1 MIEKERCNTTLGLGI
16 GTGVVIQKEKQSKN
30 YKKRGFWLDL
40 SLPLHPNIEAN
51 DHDHKHDD
59 EKDKHEDSF
68 RSKTIDDDDD
78 DEEQRTNKSITS
90 NTCNNN
96 DGSRKKLKLTNE
108 QTTLLEASFNIRS
121 TLSTGQKQELAKK
134 LKLLPRQIEVWFQN
148 RRARTKL
155 KQIEQEHEL
164 LKKCCETLNDENHKL
179 KKELQNVRCRSLK
192 FDHHHQPMT
201 QPSLPFYIQYPV
213 TKAMVVG
220 EDKKTVEIMNDNM

>member
-1 MIEKERCNTTLGLGI
+1 MICLALIYKPYFHLHNSWSHQKLPTFPILSSTHPFSITKRIIFPPFKSMIEEERCNTTLGLGI

-51 DHDHKHDD
+51 DHDHKHKHDD
-59 EKDKHEDSF
+59 EKDKYEDSF
-68 RSKTIDDDDD
+68 RSKTIDDDDEE
-78 DEEQRTNKSITS
+78 EEQRTNKSITS

-121 TLSTGQKQELAKK
+121 TLNTGQKQELAKK

-148 RRARTKL
+148 RRARFHFHFR
-155 KQIEQEHEL
+155 QIIINQ
-164 LKKCCETLNDENHKL
+164 T
-179 KKELQNVRCRSLK
+179 
-192 FDHHHQPMT
+192 
-201 QPSLPFYIQYPV
+201 
-213 TKAMVVG
+213 
-220 EDKKTVEIMNDNM
+220 